1 MTASENSS
9 SLNQGLDQWPLPG
22 NRYFRFGSVAAL
34 QRVTK
39 RHQAVTGQLLPY
51 TSTKILSFGWLLLS
65 IKLSFVVLVVQP
77 SHSVLLNKLH
87 CRVI

>member
-1 MTASENSS
+1 MTASENSG

-39 RHQAVTGQLLPY
+39 RHQAVTGQKP
-51 TSTKILSFGWLLLS
+51 TVMTRISKPTFTM
-65 IKLSFVVLVVQP
+65 
-77 SHSVLLNKLH
+77 
-87 CRVI
+87 

>member
-39 RHQAVTGQLLPY
+39 RHQAVTGQELPVTY
-51 TSTKILSFGWLLLS
+51 VWWTDCFKQTTDI
-65 IKLSFVVLVVQP
+65 VP
-77 SHSVLLNKLH
+77 PN
-87 CRVI
+87 